1 MNFRIEVEGKY
12 CNTCRGGRNSL
23 VDSMPILSRWE
34 PEVHVVR
41 QEIGKRKKKKKR
53 RRNKSKKNSLPLV
66 ISLMASKK
74 QRFPRFSTYPPFP
87 FFFFRKESLIESNER
102 FSRYF
107 FFFFSTKKHR
117 FLPFFLSFGD
127 VIKRFPLIFVMD
139 LGFLLSWERTFSPGH
154 LNERIKNGFLK
165 VFSDR

>member
-1 MNFRIEVEGKY
+1 MSW
-12 CNTCRGGRNSL
+12 RNLL

-107 FFFFSTKKHR
+107 FLFFSTKKHR

-139 LGFLLSWERTFSPGH
+139 LGFLLSWERTFPPGH

>member
-1 MNFRIEVEGKY
+1 MSW
-12 CNTCRGGRNSL
+12 RNLL